1 MTTVILSQMHG
12 HLGWPL
18 VGTVGAA
25 LWVALVTVRFFR
37 QGSWNMGLLRTT
49 QAFVVLL
56 NIQIMLG
63 ILIWIMQARWT
74 GQEALLS
81 YEHPVTMIV
90 GHSVF
95 MVGNLLLRR
104 TDDVDRKLR
113 TALIWVTASMAVIG
127 LGLARAKGLL

>member
-1 MTTVILSQMHG
+1 MFTGILSQMHG

-18 VGTVGAA
+18 VGALGAL
-25 LWVALVTVRFFR
+25 LWIALVAARFR
-37 QGSWNMGLLRTT
+37 SGTWNTGLLRST

-63 ILIWIMQARWT
+63 ILVWIMQARWT
-74 GQEALLS
+74 GQEALTS

-95 MVGNLLLRR
+95 MIGNLFLRR
-104 TDDVDRKLR
+104 TDDVVRKLR
-113 TALIWVTASMAVIG
+113 LALVWVTASMVVIG
-127 LGLARAKGLL
+127 LGLARVKGWL

>member
-1 MTTVILSQMHG
+1 MVTGILSQMHG

-18 VGTVGAA
+18 VGALGAL
-25 LWVALVTVRFFR
+25 LWIALVATRFR
-37 QGSWNMGLLRTT
+37 SGSWNTGLLRST

-63 ILIWIMQARWT
+63 ILVWIMQARWT
-74 GQEALLS
+74 GQEALTS

-95 MVGNLLLRR
+95 MVGNLFLRR
-104 TDDVDRKLR
+104 TDDVAGKLR
-113 TALIWVTASMAVIG
+113 LALVWVTASMVVIG
-127 LGLARAKGLL
+127 LGLARVKGWL

>member
-1 MTTVILSQMHG
+1 MVTGILSQMHG

-18 VGTVGAA
+18 IGAVGAA
-25 LWVALVTVRFFR
+25 LWVALVAVQFR
-37 QGSWNMGLLRTT
+37 KGSWNLGLLRTT
-49 QAFVVLL
+49 QVFVVLL
-56 NIQIMLG
+56 NFQIMLG

-74 GQEALLS
+74 GQETLMS

-104 TDDVDRKLR
+104 TDDIDRKLR
-113 TALIWVTASMAVIG
+113 TALVWVTASMVVIG

>member
-1 MTTVILSQMHG
+1 MVTGILGQVHG

-18 VGTVGAA
+18 VGAVGAV
-25 LWVALVTVRFFR
+25 LWAALVTVQFR
-37 QGSWNMGLLRTT
+37 KGSWTMGLLRTT
-49 QAFVVLL
+49 QVFVVLL

-63 ILIWIMQARWT
+63 ILVWIMQARWA
-74 GQEALLS
+74 GQEALMS

-104 TDDVDRKLR
+104 TDNVDRKLR
-113 TALIWVTASMAVIG
+113 TALIWVTATMVVIG
-127 LGLARAKGLL
+127 LGLARVKGLL

>member
-1 MTTVILSQMHG
+1 MVTGIFSQMHG

-18 VGTVGAA
+18 IGVVGAA
-25 LWVALVTVRFFR
+25 LWVALVAVRFR
-37 QGSWNMGLLRTT
+37 KGSWNMGLLRTT
-49 QAFVVLL
+49 QVFVVLL

-74 GQEALLS
+74 GQEALTS

-104 TDDVDRKLR
+104 TDDIDRKLK
-113 TALIWVTASMAVIG
+113 TALVWVTASMVVIG

>member
-1 MTTVILSQMHG
+1 MVTGILGQVHG

-18 VGTVGAA
+18 VGAVGAV
-25 LWVALVTVRFFR
+25 LWVALIAVQFR
-37 QGSWNMGLLRTT
+37 KGSWNMGLLRTT
-49 QAFVVLL
+49 QVFVVLL

-63 ILIWIMQARWT
+63 ILVWIMQARWT
-74 GQEALLS
+74 GQEALMS

-104 TDDVDRKLR
+104 TDNVDRKLR
-113 TALIWVTASMAVIG
+113 TALMWVTATMVVIG
-127 LGLARAKGLL
+127 LGLARVKGLL